1 MKNMYYA
8 WWEQRELNFYNRA
21 DRRLRCRSNR
31 KQRKLEQKL
40 IKIKTRKKN
49 KLARKAR
56 KRNK

>member
-1 MKNMYYA
+1 MYYA